1 MDQAQQQFYINVAVW
16 SQVVS
21 SILFLAV
28 LVWLWVRFIQ
38 PAVLTA
44 QDNSNKQI
52 AEAERHR
59 DEAKATLE
67 MLGGEIDGAKRD
79 ADLMKARAASQ
90 AEREY
95 AASVAE
101 ATEAGDRALRN
112 AGGELDRA
120 RASASDQLR
129 VELLDR
135 ALAEARVEAQRRVDA
150 RVNGV
155 LVDRF
160 IAGLEHKN

>member
-1 MDQAQQQFYINVAVW
+1 MDSPQFYIQVAIW

-21 SILFLAV
+21 SVLFLAV
-28 LVWLWVRFIQ
+28 MVWLWIRFIQ
-38 PAVLTA
+38 PAVLAA
-44 QDNSNKQI
+44 QDKANKLI

-67 MLGGEIDGAKRD
+67 MLGGEVSGATHDGE
-79 ADLMKARAASQ
+79 LIKARAAAQ

-95 AASVAE
+95 AESVAE
-101 ATEAGDRALRN
+101 ATESGERALRN

-120 RASASDQLR
+120 RASARDQLR

-135 ALAEARVEAQRRVDA
+135 ALARARTEAERRVDDA
-150 RVNGV
+150 VNGV

-160 IAGLEHKN
+160 IAGLERP

>member
-1 MDQAQQQFYINVAVW
+1 MDQQFYIQVAIW

-21 SILFLAV
+21 SVLFLGV
-28 LVWLWVRFIQ
+28 MLWLWVRFIQ

-44 QDNSNKQI
+44 QDNSNKLI

-67 MLGGEIDGAKRD
+67 MLGGEVSGAKHD
-79 ADLMKARAASQ
+79 AELIKARAAAQ

-95 AASVAE
+95 AATVAE
-101 ATEAGDRALRN
+101 STEAGERALQN

-120 RASASDQLR
+120 RAAARDQMR

-135 ALAEARVEAQRRVDA
+135 ALASARIEAGRRVDA
-150 RVNGV
+150 TLNAV

-160 IAGLEHKN
+160 IAGLENEN

>member
-1 MDQAQQQFYINVAVW
+1 MGQPQFYIQVAVW

-28 LVWLWVRFIQ
+28 MVWLWVKFIQ
-38 PAVLTA
+38 PAVLAA
-44 QDNSNKQI
+44 QDKANKQI

-59 DEAKATLE
+59 DEAKAALDV
-67 MLGGEIDGAKRD
+67 LGGEIASATRD
-79 ADLMKARAASQ
+79 AELIKQRASAQ

-95 AASVAE
+95 AAAVAE
-101 ATEAGDRALRN
+101 ATQAGERALSN

-120 RASASDQLR
+120 RASARDQLR

-135 ALAEARVEAQRRVDA
+135 ALAKARTEAERRVDA
-150 RVNGV
+150 AANTV

-160 IAGLEHKN
+160 IAGLERKS

>member
-1 MDQAQQQFYINVAVW
+1 VDQPQFYIQVAIW
-16 SQVVS
+16 SQVVA

-28 LVWLWVRFIQ
+28 MVWLWFRFIQ

-67 MLGGEIDGAKRD
+67 LLGGEIEGAKHD
-79 ADLMKARAASQ
+79 GELIKTRAAAQ

-95 AASVAE
+95 ATGVAE
-101 ATEAGDRALRN
+101 ATESGERALRN

-120 RASASDQLR
+120 RASAREQLR
-129 VELLDR
+129 VDLLDR
-135 ALAEARVEAQRRVDA
+135 ALAQARIEAQRRVDA
-150 RVNGV
+150 SVNTV

-160 IAGLEHKN
+160 IAGLERNT